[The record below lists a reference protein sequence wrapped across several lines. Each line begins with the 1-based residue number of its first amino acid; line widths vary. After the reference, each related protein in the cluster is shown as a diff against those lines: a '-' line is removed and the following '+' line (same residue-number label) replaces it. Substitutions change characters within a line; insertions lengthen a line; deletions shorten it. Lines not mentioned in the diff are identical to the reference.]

1 MAQTPLQLARSKDTP
16 PDVLVALASGDNPQ
30 VRKAACL
37 NRNCP
42 IRAAVILNTAGERP
56 HTLTPDQLE
65 WLSRQGPFAARVAS
79 QRSLTPDNA
88 LVRLILAGHTRA
100 ILSSTNSR
108 KGPWMLAQAKQN
120 LELLAFMAKSRSVPW
135 LLRREALKLLRGI
148 PQNAVTMPPTSV
160 ETKTETVPPVPIQ
173 VKTPSPT
180 PTQATPVTAQTVRAC
195 LLARKEDPA
204 LTAEAVALIKTELK
218 LQRLAARHPLLP
230 VELLEWLD
238 AAHPYTEARET
249 LLHRLES
256 HELEADLLLRV
267 AHKGDWERRA
277 AVARN
282 PWLPDAARAGL
293 AADPDW
299 WVRAAVAENPNAQ
312 PAELEA
318 LAGEADHVTVREHVA
333 AHPHTPGA
341 VLLALARDG
350 DRAVRLGVAQNP
362 SAPPEALDVLA
373 ADERFSTREAV
384 AAHPLTLPD
393 TLTLL
398 AKDPHE
404 RVRLVAGLRLRPLN
418 KTEAQSALDTRR
430 RNVKLA
436 LTSQADL
443 PEPVLSRLA
452 ADRSSRIRAEM
463 GLHPGLADVARTA
476 LKTDA
481 ELAVRRVAL
490 AMDGSTP
497 AQMLTGMPRHDA
509 RVRQGLSRNPQ
520 SPAGLLETLS
530 DDPLADVRLSVV
542 LNPAASGPALER
554 RLPEQTL
561 RPAIRQHPR
570 YDQVRSIL
578 QGLESQEASRR
589 DATPEALEMLGL
601 SDAPRVR
608 KRVAKHPHTGTPT
621 LLHLAEDAEDDVRRA
636 LLTRSDT
643 EAGGLPESVQHRL
656 AEDSS
661 LEIRMG
667 LVQRNDLQISTML
680 NVARRPHENVDVLL
694 RLAHH
699 ERITPE
705 VLGVLAHSPQVD
717 ARCAVAV
724 HPATSLATLL
734 DLSRD
739 VQSAVQKDLLRR
751 PDCPPQVLRVLGNLA
766 SLGRQVAAHAN
777 TDGPTLEALSF
788 NAGYA
793 RLRQYETWLKNT
805 PLHETAPVQGWLRW
819 ANSRASAQATKDL
832 HLLRAVILHPAA
844 TPQAILHA
852 CRLVHPDIREALDR
866 RNSAAAL
873 NASKPFM
880 MPGQSR
886 D

>member
-1 MAQTPLQLARSKDTP
+1 MAPTPLQLALAEDTP
-16 PDVLVALASGDNPQ
+16 PNVLVALASGADPQ
-30 VRKAACL
+30 VRRTARL
-37 NRNCP
+37 NPKCP
-42 IRAAVILNTAGERP
+42 TQATLILSLAEERP
-56 HTLTPDQLE
+56 EALTPEQLD
-65 WLSRQGPFAARVAS
+65 WLARQGPFATAVAL
-79 QRSLTPDNA
+79 RHVWTPHTT
-88 LVRLILAGHTRA
+88 LEMLILGGHTRA
-100 ILSSTNSR
+100 ILSSQNVR
-108 KGPWMLAQAKQN
+108 KGPWMLERAQQN
-120 LELLAFMAKSRSVPW
+120 PELLRYLATSRSGGVPW
-135 LLRREALKLLRGI
+135 GLRRAAWKLL
-148 PQNAVTMPPTSV
+148 QNAPGGMVA
-160 ETKTETVPPVPIQ
+160 E
-173 VKTPSPT
+173 PSES
-180 PTQATPVTAQTVRAC
+180 AQTVSTQNIRAR
-195 LLARKEDPA
+195 LLARREDPA
-204 LTAEAVALIKTELK
+204 LTAEETALIKSEPK

-230 VELLEWLD
+230 IEVLEWLD

-249 LLHRLES
+249 LLHRLEN
-256 HELEADLLLRV
+256 HELDADLLLRV
-267 AHKGDWERRA
+267 AHKGDWEGRA

-318 LAGEADHVTVREHVA
+318 LAGDADHVTVREHVA
-333 AHPHTPGA
+333 AHPHTPGT

-373 ADERFSTREAV
+373 ADERFGTRETV

-393 TLTLL
+393 TLGLL
-398 AKDPHE
+398 VKDPHE

-418 KTEAQSALDTRR
+418 ETEAQNALDTRR

-490 AMDGSTP
+490 AMDGASP
-497 AQMLTGMPRHDA
+497 AGLLTTMPRHDV

-520 SPAGLLETLS
+520 APAGVLETLS
-530 DDPLADVRLSVV
+530 DDPLADVRLSVM
-542 LNPAASGPALER
+542 LNPAAPGPALER
-554 RLPEQTL
+554 RLPEQPL
-561 RPAIRQHPR
+561 RPVIRQHPR
-570 YDQVRSIL
+570 YAQVRSKL
-578 QGLESQEASRR
+578 QDLEAQEASQP
-589 DATPEALEMLGL
+589 DATPEALHLLGL

-608 KRVAKHPHTGTPT
+608 TRVARHPHTATPT
-621 LLHLAEDAEDDVRRA
+621 LLHLADDAVDAVRRA
-636 LLTRSDT
+636 LLTRSET
-643 EAGGLPESVQHRL
+643 QAGGLPESVQHQL
-656 AEDSS
+656 AGDSS
-661 LEIRMG
+661 LELRMT
-667 LVQRNDLQISTML
+667 LVGRADLQVGTML
-680 NVARRPHENVDVLL
+680 TVARRPHENVDVLL

-705 VLGVLAHSPQVD
+705 VLGVLARSPQVD
-717 ARCAVAV
+717 ARCAVAL

-739 VQSAVQKDLLRR
+739 AQSAVQKDLLRR

-766 SLGRQVAAHAN
+766 IFRRQVAEHAN
-777 TDGPTLEALSF
+777 TDSPTLEALSF
-788 NAGYA
+788 SAGYA
-793 RLRQYETWLKNT
+793 RLRQYETWLEKT
-805 PLHETAPVQGWLRW
+805 PLRDINPVQQWQRW
-819 ANSRASAQATKDL
+819 AKNRASAQAFGDL
-832 HLLRAVILHPAA
+832 AVLKAVILHPAA
-844 TPQAILHA
+844 TPRAILHA
-852 CRLVHPDIREALDR
+852 CRLIHPEIREALDR

-873 NASKPFM
+873 NTSQPFM
-880 MPGQSR
+880 MQGPSR